1 MRAVGHTAGLSV
13 PRLSQSTHP
22 FLFSNT
28 NHTQTHKTVSKG
40 VILEEIKNESQA
52 GRDVLA

>member
-1 MRAVGHTAGLSV
+1 MRAVGHTAGPSV